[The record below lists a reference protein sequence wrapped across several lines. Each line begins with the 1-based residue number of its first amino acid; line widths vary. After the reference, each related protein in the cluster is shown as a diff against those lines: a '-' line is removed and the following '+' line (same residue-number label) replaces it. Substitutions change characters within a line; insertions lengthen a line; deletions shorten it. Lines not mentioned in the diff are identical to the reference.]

1 MKKDICKIVGTVP
14 RVSRRAVELFAD
26 NRFKPKVVLSKRV
39 YSRKRVTKLDA

>member
-1 MKKDICKIVGTVP
+1 MKKPRIQFEVLLP

-39 YSRKRVTKLDA
+39 YSRKRVTKLDT